1 MTPVFQM
8 RQGGPMSVA
17 TAVFQQGK
25 RMRFLWLAVPLL
37 LMPILLSQSAWPPE
51 TGPRQGIEFVGS
63 AFIIICVA
71 GRCWASLYIGGRKNR
86 ELITNGPYKYTRNPL
101 YFFSSLGLAGIGLT
115 FGSLAIAAVYFLFGY
130 LVFAY
135 VSARESTALDEL
147 FGDAYREYC
156 HEVPAFFPRLGRRA
170 GDGAHQLPVTFN
182 PVALKHTAI
191 DSSCFLLAIPAS
203 QLIDS
208 LRFAGLLKP
217 MLRVF

>member
-1 MTPVFQM
+1 M
-8 RQGGPMSVA
+8 RENGLMSA
-17 TAVFQQGK
+17 TDAVFQQGK

-51 TGPRQGIEFVGS
+51 TLPRQGMEFMGC
-63 AFIIICVA
+63 AFILLCIA
-71 GRCWASLYIGGRKNR
+71 GRCWASLYIGGHKNR
-86 ELITNGPYKYTRNPL
+86 DLITNGPYRYTRNPL

-115 FGSLAIAAVYFLFGY
+115 FGSIAIAAFYFLFGY

-135 VSARESTALDEL
+135 VCARESIALDGL

-156 HEVPAFFPRLGRRA
+156 REVPAFFPRLGRSA
-170 GDGAHQLPVTFN
+170 GGAADQLSMTFN
-182 PVALKHTAI
+182 PAALKRTAI

-203 QLIDS
+203 ELIET

-217 MLRVF
+217 MLPLF

>member
-1 MTPVFQM
+1 
-8 RQGGPMSVA
+8 MSVT

-37 LMPILLSQSAWPPE
+37 LTPILLSQSAWPSE
-51 TGPRQGIEFVGS
+51 TLPRQGMEFMGS
-63 AFIIICVA
+63 AFIILCVA

-115 FGSLAIAAVYFLFGY
+115 FGSLAIAAFYFLFGY

-135 VSARESTALDEL
+135 VSARESTALDGL

-156 HEVPAFFPRLGRRA
+156 HKVPAFFPRLRRSA
-170 GDGAHQLPVTFN
+170 GDVAHQLSLTFN
-182 PVALKHTAI
+182 PVVLKRTAI
-191 DSSCFLLAIPAS
+191 DSSCFLLAIPGS
-203 QLIDS
+203 ELIESLQL
-208 LRFAGLLKP
+208 AKLLKP
-217 MLRVF
+217 LLQLF